1 MRTPPLAEVNVSK
14 LVSTAVAVPQCGG
27 GFLGPERAADAL
39 DAAELELL
47 VVVRLAVPR
56 AHAAAGGGVLS
67 APRDGAPR
75 GRSRAC
81 GRVGAPAAVQR
92 RQRSESGKIWSKRA

>member
-14 LVSTAVAVPQCGG
+14 LVSTAAAVPQCGG

-47 VVVRLAVPR
+47 VVVAPPCRERAV
-56 AHAAAGGGVLS
+56 AGGGVLS
-67 APRDGAPR
+67 APRDAAGAR
-75 GRSRAC
+75 V
-81 GRVGAPAAVQR
+81 RVGAWARLR
-92 RQRSESGKIWSKRA
+92 RRC